1 MAERMKKACSVF
13 LTAILLCSMTACG
26 KKTANFQ
33 IADEQEAEPEYLNF
47 FASKSMS
54 GTDLGKYWSERFAEI
69 YDQQVYV
76 NFDSAEYYADE
87 GLSYRELLEKRL
99 DSTLEDDLYIINAE
113 DVLEF
118 EKKGYW
124 MDLGEMGFVNNLSD
138 AALYQSTYNG
148 KVFSVP
154 LTLTTFGF
162 YWNVSMLEQYG
173 LSVPKNQ
180 EEFWNVCET
189 LKSEGVLPYGANKG
203 YALTVPAMCKGL
215 SKLYGTADLEARI
228 AALNSGETPISVY
241 MEEGFELLAE
251 MIERGY
257 LDPEQALKTNPRAED
272 IQMFHE
278 GQCAFICTGME
289 AVVQDKGQLDF
300 KTEFTGLPLLEDGCV
315 AVYGASS
322 RLCVN
327 PDSAHLE
334 TALRFIEMVGTKE
347 SLDQSAVFKET
358 LSTAKDSELQV
369 PSEQQAMYD
378 LLQQPGQIPNQDF
391 SLHFN
396 TWENIRNMGREIC
409 GGATVQEVCAKL
421 DDLQRTEI
429 ESFSVE
435 K

>member
-1 MAERMKKACSVF
+1 MAERMKKAGTVF
-13 LTAILLCSMTACG
+13 LTAVLLCSMTACG
-26 KKTANFQ
+26 KKPVNLQ
-33 IADEQEAEPEYLNF
+33 IIDEQEAEPEYLSF

-54 GTDLGKYWSERFAEI
+54 GTDLGKYWSERFAEV
-69 YDQQVYV
+69 YDQKVYV
-76 NFDSAEYYADE
+76 DFDCAEYYTDE

-99 DSTLEDDLYIINAE
+99 DSTLEDDLYIISAE

-118 EKKGYW
+118 GKKGYW
-124 MDLGEMGFVNNLSD
+124 MDLGGLDFVNNLSD

-154 LTLTTFGF
+154 LTLTAFGF
-162 YWNVSMLEQYG
+162 YWNVSMLERYG

-180 EEFWNVCET
+180 EEFWKACEK

-203 YALTVPAMCKGL
+203 YALTVPAMCRGL
-215 SKLYGTADLEARI
+215 SKLYGTIDQGERI
-228 AALNSGETPISVY
+228 ASLNSGETPISVY
-241 MEEGFELLAE
+241 MEDGFEFLAE

-257 LDPEQALKTNPRAED
+257 LDPDQALKTNPRVED
-272 IQMFHE
+272 IQMFRE

-289 AVVQDKGQLDF
+289 AVVEDKGQLDF
-300 KTEFTGLPLLEDGCV
+300 KTEFTGIPLLEDGCV

-334 TALRFIEMVGTKE
+334 TALKFIEMVGTKE
-347 SLDQSAVFKET
+347 SLDQSAIFKEM
-358 LSTAKDSELQV
+358 LSSAKDSELQV
-369 PSEQQAMYD
+369 PSEQQAMFE

-409 GGATVQEVCAKL
+409 EGATVQEVCAKL

-429 ESFSVE
+429 ESYSEE